1 MASVELTQ
9 AEVVSR
15 IKSDLEPLV
24 GAKMRFRANLG
35 RCKVIEK
42 EGVLEEIHPNVF
54 IMKIEEKR
62 NRSRRVS
69 YSYADILT
77 RAVELTRV
85 RGKKN
90 MFPWL
95 TEGKK

>member
-1 MASVELTQ
+1 MATTELPQ
-9 AEVVSR
+9 AEVVNR

-35 RCKVIEK
+35 RCKVLEK

-54 IMKIEEKR
+54 IMKVEEKR

-69 YSYADILT
+69 YKIG
-77 RAVELTRV
+77 RAHV
-85 RGKKN
+85 
-90 MFPWL
+90 
-95 TEGKK
+95 